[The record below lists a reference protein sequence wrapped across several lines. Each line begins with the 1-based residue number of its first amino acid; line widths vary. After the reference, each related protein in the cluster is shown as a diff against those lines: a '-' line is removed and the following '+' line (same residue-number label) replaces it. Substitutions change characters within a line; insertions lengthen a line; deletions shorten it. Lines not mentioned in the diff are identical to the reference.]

1 MNNRFLIDLSNGL
14 SHSYKVNPSKRAKYI
29 RIKLSNTGELSVT
42 LPHRSSVKQAH
53 NFIQSKS
60 AWIEKHLA
68 KLPPRKSKSIPT
80 KLDLKLLDESWVVRI
95 VSDTDDSPQLTEDGL
110 RNTLCFSGSYEQ
122 IETFE
127 ILLAQWLKEKAKTIF
142 VSMMEDLAEEH
153 GFYYNRLS
161 IRSQKT
167 RWGSCS
173 SNKNISLNCKLLF
186 MSEEVVKYVMI
197 HELSHTIQMN
207 HSLKFWRLVEDCD
220 PNYQEHR
227 RELKQYKTF

>member
-1 MNNRFLIDLSNGL
+1 MNKRFTLELSNGYR
-14 SHSYKVNPSKRAKYI
+14 HNYKISPSKRAKYI

-68 KLPPRKSKSIPT
+68 KIPPQKSKSIPT
-80 KLDLKLLDESWVVRI
+80 KLDLKLLGECWAVHI
-95 VSDTDDSPQLTEDGL
+95 EANTDDSPRLTVDKHSKML
-110 RNTLCFSGSYEQ
+110 YFSGVLEQ
-122 IETFE
+122 VALFDR
-127 ILLAQWLKEKAKTIF
+127 LLAQWLKKKAKDIF
-142 VSMMEDLAEEH
+142 ISMMEELAEVH
-153 GFYYNRLS
+153 GFHYNRLS

-173 SNKNISLNCKLLF
+173 SSKNINLNCKLLF
-186 MSEEVVKYVMI
+186 MSEKVVKYVMI

-207 HSLKFWRLVEDCD
+207 HSKKFWNVVEDCD
-220 PNYQEHR
+220 PDFQAHR
-227 RELKQYKTF
+227 KELKQYREL